1 MNSDIK
7 TRNELIVL
15 ESQEWVKSV
24 IVGLNFCPFARREV
38 EKKSI
43 NYRVV
48 ESGTIEHYLEAL
60 IIECVNL
67 DQNSEVETAL
77 LIFPDRLDDFEDFLD
92 FYEFADALL
101 MEQGYEGVY
110 QLASFHPNYRFAESE
125 EDDAAN
131 YTNRSPY
138 PMLHLIREASIER
151 VLENVVNPEEI
162 PAENIERAR
171 ALGADKMAALLKA
184 CFKGHH

>member
-1 MNSDIK
+1 MNSETK

-15 ESQEWVKSV
+15 ESQEWVKSI

-48 ESGTIEHYLEAL
+48 ESGTIERYLEAL
-60 IIECVNL
+60 IIECVSL
-67 DQNSEVETAL
+67 DQNEEVETAL
-77 LIFPDRLDDFEDFLD
+77 LIFPDTLDSFEGFLD
-92 FYEFADALL
+92 FYDLADTLL
-101 MEQGYEGVY
+101 VEQGYEGIY
-110 QLASFHPNYRFAESE
+110 QLASFHPSYRFAESE

-131 YTNRSPY
+131 YTNRSPH
-138 PMLHLIREASIER
+138 PMLHLIREVSIER
-151 VLENVVNPEEI
+151 VLENVSNPEAI

-171 ALGADKMAALLKA
+171 ALGTDKMASLLKA
-184 CFKGHH
+184 CFKGKY

>member
-1 MNSDIK
+1 M
-7 TRNELIVL
+7 L
-15 ESQEWVKSV
+15 ETQEWVKSV

-48 ESGTIEHYLEAL
+48 ESGTLENYLETL
-60 IIECVNL
+60 IVECVNL
-67 DQNSEVETAL
+67 DQNEEVETAL

-92 FYEFADALL
+92 FYDLADALL
-101 MEQGYEGVY
+101 LDQGYEGIY
-110 QLASFHPNYRFAESE
+110 QLASFHPDYCFAESE
-125 EDDAAN
+125 EGDAAN

-138 PMLHLIREASIER
+138 PTLHLIREASIER
-151 VLENVVNPEEI
+151 VLENVANPKEI

-171 ALGADKMAALLKA
+171 ALGTDKMAALLKA